1 MLGRKSVARSLLAA
15 CMAFAGVFVLAGAGW
30 ALLAGA
36 FLVLAAWRQE
46 PDWRFLAAPGGRGA
60 PRAGRPGGGAPRR
73 GAGGGGGGGGAG
85 RLPPRAGGGAR
96 GGGGGG
102 GRGRGRVRG

>member
-30 ALLAGA
+30 ALLAGS

-46 PDWRFLAAPGGRGA
+46 PDWRVPGGPGGRGA
-60 PRAGRPGGGAPRR
+60 PALGGPGEGGP
-73 GAGGGGGGGGAG
+73 
-85 RLPPRAGGGAR
+85 R
-96 GGGGGG
+96 GGPG
-102 GRGRGRVRG
+102 GRGRGGRRAAPPPPAVAGPPCPGGAGARGGPPG

>member
-36 FLVLAAWRQE
+36 FLVLAAWREE
-46 PDWRFLAAPGGRGA
+46 PDWRFLAARAGGAARRLGPRGEAA
-60 PRAGRPGGGAPRR
+60 PRRAGAVTGPGGGPAP
-73 GAGGGGGGGGAG
+73 
-85 RLPPRAGGGAR
+85 LPPRPGPSARAR
-96 GGGGGG
+96 GGPAA
-102 GRGRGRVRG
+102 